1 MRDNLY
7 GFAQVRALL
16 ILLAPLVVAT
26 TQRPEICGGQVPFLS
41 SDSTWLADVHISKD
55 ATLESELKIILV
67 DLSGCD
73 VALGIHMSIGPHKLL
88 DLFKRKN

>member
-1 MRDNLY
+1 MGDNLY

-26 TQRPEICGGQVPFLS
+26 TQRPEICGGCVPFLS

-55 ATLESELKIILV
+55 ATLESEPKHILV

-73 VALGIHMSIGPHKLL
+73 IALGIYMLIGSHELL
-88 DLFKRKN
+88 GLFKRMN